1 MKKILAAAFLFA
13 MALQAGAQSW
23 TDALDFSDNDY
34 LGTAR
39 SVGMGN
45 AMTAVGGDLGSI
57 TFNPAGSA
65 VASYSQFTITPGLN
79 FSTVTAQGSLVDNAT
94 GDIFGFE
101 DKTRTR
107 FGRMGLPNFGVMMAY
122 DTRNRSGLKR
132 VTFGVVGNVTR
143 NYTNW
148 LRAYGTNRNNTL
160 AGSLASQA
168 DGWSDEVLSSFDQGD
183 VAWEVVTGYLS
194 GIFGDING
202 KYVGLTEALGPEGPR
217 NMDNIGQFYGLKRA
231 GSKYDLLM
239 NFGLDFD
246 DRFYLGANLGLV
258 TIDYRS
264 DETRFEEA
272 LSGINYDNGF
282 ESLRMRYA
290 LRDVAS
296 GIYMKVGFI
305 ARPFDGLRI
314 GAAIQTPTLFDIRET
329 YQYEGQS
336 IAKHEEMRKSSPQD
350 EWLYR
355 LKAPFRANVGIAYTI
370 SKMAL
375 LSADYEY
382 TDYSG
387 MKFYPA
393 YDDYYNFD
401 FSSQN
406 SDIRDFTGAVHAL
419 RLGAEI
425 KPSPELALRVGYNLT
440 TGAQYN
446 KLSFDSYEGAL
457 LPTGSRYERSLGEV
471 IPLSAQER
479 KDQLRTAVSFGIGYS
494 SPGSFF
500 ADFAVRFQYLPN
512 EMFTPYYYYGYWSDY
527 NGGQKYADGSDPI
540 CIMRNDVTPEICSQ
554 SALCNALLT
563 LGWRF

>member
-79 FSTVTAQGSLVDNAT
+79 FSTVTAQGSLVDNET
-94 GDIFGFE
+94 GELVGFE
-101 DKTRTR
+101 DKYRTR
-107 FGRMGLPNFGVMMAY
+107 FGRLGMPNFGVMLAY

-132 VTFGVVGNVTR
+132 VTFGIVGNVTR

-148 LRAYGTNRNNTL
+148 LRATGTNGNTTL

-168 DGWSDEVLSSFDQGD
+168 DGYPSSVLSSFDQNEVG
-183 VAWEVVTGYLS
+183 WEVVTGYRS
-194 GIFGDING
+194 GLFGDING
-202 KYVGLTEALGPEGPR
+202 RYVGLTEALGPNGVE
-217 NMDNIGQFYGLKRA
+217 NIGKIGQYYGLKRT

-239 NFGLDFD
+239 NFGLDFN

-264 DETRFEEA
+264 DETRSEQA
-272 LSGINYDNGF
+272 LAGVDYDNGF

-290 LRDVAS
+290 LRDVGS
-296 GIYMKVGFI
+296 GVYMKVGFI
-305 ARPFDGLRI
+305 ARPTDGLRI
-314 GAAIQTPTLFDIRET
+314 GAAIQTPTLFDIREV
-329 YQYEGQS
+329 YQLEGQS
-336 IAKHEEMRKSSPQD
+336 VANNKEMVKSSPKD
-350 EWLYR
+350 EWFYR
-355 LKAPFRANVGIAYTI
+355 LKSPFRANVGVAYTI
-370 SKMAL
+370 AKMAL

-387 MKFYPA
+387 MKLSPSFDEA
-393 YDDYYNFD
+393 YYYD
-401 FSSQN
+401 FSDQN
-406 SDIRDFTGAVHAL
+406 LDIKDFTGAVHAL

-425 KPSPELALRVGYNLT
+425 KPAPQLALRVGYNLT

-446 KLSFDSYEGAL
+446 TLSDSGQVV
-457 LPTGSRYERSLGEV
+457 SL
-471 IPLSAQER
+471 SDQER
-479 KDQLRTAVSFGIGYS
+479 KEQIRTAVSFGIGYS

-500 ADFAVRFQYLPN
+500 MDAAVRFQYLPN
-512 EMFTPYYYYGYWSDY
+512 EYFTPYWYYVRE
-527 NGGQKYADGSDPI
+527 NGNLYTDA
-540 CIMRNDVTPEICSQ
+540 NVVTPEICSQ
-554 SALCNALLT
+554 SAVCNALLT